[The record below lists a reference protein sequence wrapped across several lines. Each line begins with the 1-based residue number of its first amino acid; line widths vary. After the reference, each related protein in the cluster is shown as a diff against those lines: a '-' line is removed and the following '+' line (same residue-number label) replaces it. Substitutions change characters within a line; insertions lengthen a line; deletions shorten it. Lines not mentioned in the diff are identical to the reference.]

1 MVLCPQKEKHRS
13 RIQDIEA
20 EISPFTNT
28 YSDSLGDFVYNFDF
42 CRAIGPDLKR
52 GKLLPRDTARVSVN
66 SKLSHFVSKGK

>member
-1 MVLCPQKEKHRS
+1 MSTKGKTQVQNPRYRS
-13 RIQDIEA
+13 RN
-20 EISPFTNT
+20 ISIYPIVT

>member
-42 CRAIGPDLKR
+42 CRAIFAER
-52 GKLLPRDTARVSVN
+52 HSQ
-66 SKLSHFVSKGK
+66 SLS